1 LVARAFL
8 FVAACLAVCSTAW
21 AEVRVTGSLDPP
33 AVTLGEPAILTITI
47 EGSGSFEGEPDFHA
61 PDGIRVRS
69 GGESRNFSL
78 VNGRFSQTL
87 QRQYAILALRGGAYS
102 IGPVTVKVSGR
113 SYSLGPYDLTA
124 GPAATPPPAGNP
136 PDRGDAGD
144 SEDRGP
150 TPPIAVEMRVEPAE
164 VYVGQQAILSVRFL
178 TRADVAVLDARF
190 IAPESEGFWKVDL
203 PQVPQSVVRR
213 GGASYR
219 VSEVRMA
226 LFPTRVGELK
236 IDPARVHVQY
246 RDSRRDPND
255 PFSFFGMGGREREAE
270 PASNPCTVRARPLP
284 KPEPGG
290 FGGAVGRFSM
300 SARFDRD
307 TGAQGQPITWTV
319 TIEGDGNVSSIEGP
333 RFPDLPGCRGID
345 GGSDVKSRQDVQRVG
360 GSKSFSRVLIPEAA
374 GSLEIPSL
382 AWAYFDPEDGRYHTL
397 TIPARRIAIAAAT
410 VAQDAGGGRIGGAL
424 RPIRDS
430 SRLAPLAGE
439 RPWRQPG
446 FWILQLVPMGALAL
460 GIFARRRRLMIERDP
475 TGARIRHAPRQLTR
489 ALRAVE
495 TDQQDPWGALVRAVE
510 EFLDGRYGSE
520 IRGLTR
526 GALVAYLV
534 ESGANPEAAQSMAA
548 LLGRADTLRFTPRSD
563 STRDD
568 LSGAVRLA
576 AECAARMGERRNA

>member
-1 LVARAFL
+1 MIRGSLIIAAFL
-8 FVAACLAVCSTAW
+8 IAFSATAW
-21 AEVRVTGSLDPP
+21 AEVRVTGSLDPS
-33 AVTLGEPAILTITI
+33 AVTLGEPATLTITI
-47 EGSGSFEGEPDFHA
+47 EGSASFEGEPDFHA

-87 QRQYAILALRGGAYS
+87 QRQYAVLALRGGAYT

-113 SYSLGPYDLTA
+113 SYSLGPYSLTA
-124 GPAATPPPAGNP
+124 GAGTTPPPAGTP
-136 PDRGDAGD
+136 ADRGSADDAG
-144 SEDRGP
+144 DRGP

-178 TRADVAVLDARF
+178 TRADIAVLDARF

-270 PASNPCTVRARPLP
+270 PASNACTVRAKALP
-284 KPEPGG
+284 KPEPPG

-300 SARFDRD
+300 DARFDRE

-345 GGSDVKSRQDVQRVG
+345 GGSDVKSRQDAQTVG

-374 GSLEIPSL
+374 GGLEIPNL
-382 AWAYFDPEDGRYHTL
+382 TWAYFDPEDGRYRTL
-397 TIPARRIAIAAAT
+397 SIPARRISIAAAS

-424 RPIRDS
+424 RPIRNS
-430 SRLAPLAGE
+430 SRLSPLAGE
-439 RPWRQPG
+439 RPWRQAG
-446 FWILQLVPMGALAL
+446 FWILQIVPMGALAA

-475 TGARIRHAPRQLTR
+475 TGARVRHAPRQLAR
-489 ALRAVE
+489 ALRGVE
-495 TDQQDPWGALVRAVE
+495 TDRQDPWGALVRAVE
-510 EFLDGRYGSE
+510 DFLDGRYGSE

-526 GALVAYLV
+526 SALAAHLV
-534 ESGANPEAAQSMAA
+534 SAGANPEAAQSMAA
-548 LLGRADTLRFTPRSD
+548 LLERADTLRFTPRSD

-568 LSGAVRLA
+568 LSGAVRTA
-576 AECAARMGERRNA
+576 ADCAARMGEPPHA